1 MSWRCRLLFG
11 VLFFGPAFYFKFDG
25 DVISSVICAV
35 AGLAAFGGYRAGA
48 ASILA
53 LIVGFAVAITYAPAI
68 GLAQEWRLSQT
79 LGTTG
84 LTNRFLSI
92 AIAGLLIGTFVVCIV
107 TWLLRR
113 VFDRRPQLA
122 TLNRWIGFGFGAA
135 EGVVAMVFFLG
146 GMLVIEPIEREVGKH
161 RDAND
166 VRGQRVSRFVLATT
180 DLTRESQL
188 GPTIAAYNP
197 FVRIPSLN
205 KVEQIQ
211 RSVQVLGDPAQIHQL
226 LEHPSI
232 QELQQRPEMRHA
244 MEQLRSDA
252 ELNEILQSPRPMS
265 PEAVMTLMNHPAV
278 LDLIDQ
284 PGFVEEAMK
293 LIRSSTVGQAA
304 RLPK

>member
-11 VLFFGPAFYFKFDG
+11 VLFFGPALYFKFDG
-25 DVISSVICAV
+25 DVILSVVCAV

-53 LIVGFAVAITYAPAI
+53 LIVGFAVAIAYAPAI

-92 AIAGLLIGTFVVCIV
+92 AIAGLLIGAIVVCVV

-146 GMLVIEPIEREVGKH
+146 GMLVIEPIEREVGKR

-166 VRGQRVSRFVLATT
+166 ARGQKVSRFVLATT
-180 DLTRESQL
+180 DLTRESLL

-211 RSVQVLGDPAQIHQL
+211 RSVQVLGDPTQIDQL

-252 ELNEILQSPRPMS
+252 ELNEILHSGRPMS
-265 PEAVMTLMNHPAV
+265 AEAMMTLMNHPAV

-293 LIRSSTVGQAA
+293 LIRSSTVGQAT
-304 RLPK
+304 RLQN